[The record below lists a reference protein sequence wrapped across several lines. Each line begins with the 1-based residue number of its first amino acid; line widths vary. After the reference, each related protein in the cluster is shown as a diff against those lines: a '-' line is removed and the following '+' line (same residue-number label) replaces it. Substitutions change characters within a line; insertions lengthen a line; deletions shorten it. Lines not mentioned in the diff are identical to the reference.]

1 MPDLR
6 FSNQQVLFIWLTF
19 PTYGS
24 KKKNNRGPLN
34 WQILL
39 EQTILSLLCLIT
51 NINLV
56 HLVMMAYKCSI
67 NELHMQTLST
77 TYNWPSSLKAKP
89 STSNSKAPLMN
100 LEYQNNNSWNTD
112 TAVLTFL
119 WPVSLMMQI
128 NFCHITDLQDN
139 IFFLAWTIW
148 INSYNIYQVFLFHLI
163 FLICSLWNPFELC
176 KENILQKQN
185 KPLCVNLQ
193 KYIQRQ
199 IRHTDSFVRTKFKE
213 NSQGC
218 PGLFLRQ
225 TLSCT

>member
-1 MPDLR
+1 MTHLLQHYKLLLARPSFLKPTGTFHLAD
-6 FSNQQVLFIWLTF
+6 FSYLQV
-19 PTYGS
+19 
-24 KKKNNRGPLN
+24 KEKNNIGPLN

-51 NINLV
+51 NINTV
-56 HLVMMAYKCSI
+56 HLVMMAHKCSI

-139 IFFLAWTIW
+139 IFF
-148 INSYNIYQVFLFHLI
+148 
-163 FLICSLWNPFELC
+163 
-176 KENILQKQN
+176 
-185 KPLCVNLQ
+185 
-193 KYIQRQ
+193 
-199 IRHTDSFVRTKFKE
+199 
-213 NSQGC
+213 
-218 PGLFLRQ
+218 
-225 TLSCT
+225 

>member
-1 MPDLR
+1 MTHLLQHYKLLLARPSFLKPTGTFHLADFSYLR
-6 FSNQQVLFIWLTF
+6 V
-19 PTYGS
+19 
-24 KKKNNRGPLN
+24 KEKNNRGPLN

-112 TAVLTFL
+112 TAVLTFF

-128 NFCHITDLQDN
+128 HFCHITDRS
-139 IFFLAWTIW
+139 T
-148 INSYNIYQVFLFHLI
+148 Y
-163 FLICSLWNPFELC
+163 
-176 KENILQKQN
+176 
-185 KPLCVNLQ
+185 
-193 KYIQRQ
+193 
-199 IRHTDSFVRTKFKE
+199 
-213 NSQGC
+213 
-218 PGLFLRQ
+218 
-225 TLSCT
+225 

>member
-1 MPDLR
+1 MFLKLLYYFFHTAFKNITPKKTRHNLNFEKLLFWHIYCNTINFCLPDLR

-100 LEYQNNNSWNTD
+100 LEYQNNNSLNTD

-139 IFFLAWTIW
+139 IFF
-148 INSYNIYQVFLFHLI
+148 
-163 FLICSLWNPFELC
+163 SLMN
-176 KENILQKQN
+176 
-185 KPLCVNLQ
+185 
-193 KYIQRQ
+193 
-199 IRHTDSFVRTKFKE
+199 DMD
-213 NSQGC
+213 
-218 PGLFLRQ
+218 
-225 TLSCT
+225 

>member
-1 MPDLR
+1 MKNFFFWHIYCNTINFCLPDLR

-77 TYNWPSSLKAKP
+77 TYNWPSSLKAKQ

-100 LEYQNNNSWNTD
+100 LEYQNNNSLNTD

-139 IFFLAWTIW
+139 IFVLAWTIW
-148 INSYNIYQVFLFHLI
+148 INSYNIYQVFLFSSYLSDLLSMKSIWTVQRKHLT
-163 FLICSLWNPFELC
+163 E
-176 KENILQKQN
+176 
-185 KPLCVNLQ
+185 
-193 KYIQRQ
+193 
-199 IRHTDSFVRTKFKE
+199 TK
-213 NSQGC
+213 
-218 PGLFLRQ
+218 
-225 TLSCT
+225 

>member
-1 MPDLR
+1 MAFFLSNICFIINHFIFKTFILLFSHCFQEHHTKKTRHNLNFEKLFFWHIYCNTINCCLPDLR

-100 LEYQNNNSWNTD
+100 LEYQNNNS
-112 TAVLTFL
+112 
-119 WPVSLMMQI
+119 
-128 NFCHITDLQDN
+128 
-139 IFFLAWTIW
+139 
-148 INSYNIYQVFLFHLI
+148 
-163 FLICSLWNPFELC
+163 
-176 KENILQKQN
+176 
-185 KPLCVNLQ
+185 
-193 KYIQRQ
+193 
-199 IRHTDSFVRTKFKE
+199 
-213 NSQGC
+213 
-218 PGLFLRQ
+218 
-225 TLSCT
+225 

>member
-1 MPDLR
+1 MTHLLQHYKLLLARPSFLKPTGTFHLADFSYLR
-6 FSNQQVLFIWLTF
+6 VKEKKQQ
-19 PTYGS
+19 G
-24 KKKNNRGPLN
+24 
-34 WQILL
+34 QILL

-100 LEYQNNNSWNTD
+100 LEYQNNNSLNTD
-112 TAVLTFL
+112 MAVLTFL

-139 IFFLAWTIW
+139 FF
-148 INSYNIYQVFLFHLI
+148 F
-163 FLICSLWNPFELC
+163 SLN
-176 KENILQKQN
+176 
-185 KPLCVNLQ
+185 
-193 KYIQRQ
+193 
-199 IRHTDSFVRTKFKE
+199 DMD
-213 NSQGC
+213 
-218 PGLFLRQ
+218 
-225 TLSCT
+225 